1 MRRKRPRMEVW
12 EAGNWT
18 GRHRIGERA
27 KVMVATGLRFGGISP
42 GVTADA
48 PDFSRP
54 CGMMEWKSSRHW
66 IFQSR
71 VRQGTEVHGTGKFR
85 EPAGWKACATRFG
98 DFPGQCQ

>member
-1 MRRKRPRMEVW
+1 MFCKGGFPD
-12 EAGNWT
+12 AG
-18 GRHRIGERA
+18 
-27 KVMVATGLRFGGISP
+27 
-42 GVTADA
+42 
-48 PDFSRP
+48 DFSRP
-54 CGMMEWKSSRHW
+54 CGTWRPLTFVPALKRRAFLNHPSGTMKWKSSRHW